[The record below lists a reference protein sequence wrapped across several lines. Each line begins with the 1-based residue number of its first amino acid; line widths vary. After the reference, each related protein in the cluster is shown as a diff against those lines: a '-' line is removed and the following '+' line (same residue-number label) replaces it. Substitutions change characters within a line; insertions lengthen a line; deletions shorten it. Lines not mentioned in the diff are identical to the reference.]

1 VTPAQTTAALV
12 AIAHVQA
19 TAPAPTRGRPIGED
33 EVNADALIE
42 SWAEERE
49 FWRRNRPLGRDEWAR
64 REEGDL

>member
-19 TAPAPTRGRPIGED
+19 TAPAPARGRPIGED
-33 EVNADALIE
+33 EVAAAALVE

-49 FWRRNRPLGRDEWAR
+49 FWRRNRPVSRREMER
-64 REEGDL
+64 REETC